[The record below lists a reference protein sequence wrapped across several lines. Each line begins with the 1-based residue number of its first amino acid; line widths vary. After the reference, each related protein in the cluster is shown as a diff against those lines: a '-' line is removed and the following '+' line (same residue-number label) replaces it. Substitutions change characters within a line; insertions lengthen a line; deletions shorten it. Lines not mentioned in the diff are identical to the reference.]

1 MRYTGLVLLTV
12 IVAVG
17 STEAKNLMTKQS
29 LTMKPVV
36 GGFLLGVFLFI
47 FGMVNETLGTKF
59 AQLTIVAAL
68 LVNGVP
74 AFQALTPKK

>member
-1 MRYTGLVLLTV
+1 MKYTGLVLLTV

-17 STEAKNLMTKQS
+17 STEAKNLMTKQT
-29 LTMKPVV
+29 LTMKPVI

-47 FGMVNETLGTKF
+47 FGMLNESLGTKF

-68 LVNGVP
+68 LANGVP
-74 AFQALTPKK
+74 TFQALTPNK